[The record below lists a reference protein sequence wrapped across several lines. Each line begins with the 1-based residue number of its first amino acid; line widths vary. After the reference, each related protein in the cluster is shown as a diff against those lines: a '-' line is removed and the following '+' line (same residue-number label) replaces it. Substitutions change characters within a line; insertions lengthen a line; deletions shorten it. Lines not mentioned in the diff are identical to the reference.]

1 MLQNNFL
8 FFILRQTTL
17 SVCERKAS
25 MALALVPEIG
35 IEIPEDL
42 SYMDLRKRAEAACTT
57 INELEQ
63 HGLEVPPPSEIE
75 KDVAATLLNSYAEN
89 AEKTSKAVTNSR
101 ISSMTPA
108 SLVQTHEIL
117 QEFGQLIATRAAE
130 IRNTVVNKLIL
141 ETENPDSRIRIQ
153 ALVNL
158 GKMTDIGLFTDR
170 KEITITHQN
179 ADELREKLREK
190 LNVLKKNAEG
200 VYEVEEEE

>member
-1 MLQNNFL
+1 LLQNNFL

-42 SYMDLRKRAEAACTT
+42 SYMDLRKRAEAACNT

-141 ETENPDSRIRIQ
+141 ETENPDARIRIQ

>member
-1 MLQNNFL
+1 
-8 FFILRQTTL
+8 
-17 SVCERKAS
+17 
-25 MALALVPEIG
+25 
-35 IEIPEDL
+35 
-42 SYMDLRKRAEAACTT
+42 
-57 INELEQ
+57 
-63 HGLEVPPPSEIE
+63 
-75 KDVAATLLNSYAEN
+75 
-89 AEKTSKAVTNSR
+89 
-101 ISSMTPA
+101 MTPA

-141 ETENPDSRIRIQ
+141 ETENPDARIRIQ

>member
-8 FFILRQTTL
+8 FFILRQTTF

-25 MALALVPEIG
+25 MAVALVPEIG
-35 IEIPEDL
+35 IEIPENL
-42 SYMDLRKRAEAACTT
+42 SYMDLRKRAEAACNT
-57 INELEQ
+57 INQLEK

-117 QEFGQLIATRAAE
+117 QEFGQLIATRAVE

-141 ETENPDSRIRIQ
+141 ETENPDARIRIQ

-190 LNVLKKNAEG
+190 LNILKKNAEG
-200 VYEVEEEE
+200 VYEVEEE

>member
-17 SVCERKAS
+17 LVCERKAS

-42 SYMDLRKRAEAACTT
+42 SYMDLRKRAEAACNT
-57 INELEQ
+57 INELER

-141 ETENPDSRIRIQ
+141 ETENPDARIRIQ